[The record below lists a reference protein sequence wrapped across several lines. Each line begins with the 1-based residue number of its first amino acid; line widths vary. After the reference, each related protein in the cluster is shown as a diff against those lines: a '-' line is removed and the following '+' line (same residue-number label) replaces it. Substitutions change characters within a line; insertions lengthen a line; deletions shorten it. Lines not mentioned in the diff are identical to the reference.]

1 MFWVLGR
8 EACGILGPPSE
19 IEPTLPELEGRVLTT
34 GPPGKS
40 HRAFF
45 EEAAP
50 GAPSKKRGIAP
61 FIMGVTVLLTYQ
73 AWVSF
78 LPVLLSSSPPSWLSL
93 PTFLPQGLRQLTFRP
108 ALPHLPPGWGSR
120 TPGLPSRARKIIF
133 S

>member
-50 GAPSKKRGIAP
+50 RSSKQEERHSPLHHGCHCVTDLPSLGLISACLALLLPP
-61 FIMGVTVLLTYQ
+61 FLAFVAY
-73 AWVSF
+73 
-78 LPVLLSSSPPSWLSL
+78 
-93 PTFLPQGLRQLTFRP
+93 LPQGLRQLTFRP